1 MKPLRLA
8 TLGLSGC
15 SGCLMSL
22 LDVDGWLADL
32 AARAEIV
39 HGALVD
45 VKRWP
50 ADIDV
55 CLVEGA
61 VGNVGDLEQLQS
73 ARRASRL
80 LVACGDCAVTGN
92 VPALRNG
99 CPLGS
104 VAGSRSE
111 KGPLP
116 ALLPCVRP
124 LHACV
129 NVDRFLPGCPPSPQQ
144 YRYLLA
150 PLLGLPL
157 PAAPTARFG

>member
-8 TLGLSGC
+8 TLSLTGC

-22 LDVDGWLADL
+22 LDMEGWLADL
-32 AARAEIV
+32 AARAELV

-45 VKRWP
+45 VKPWP

-61 VGNVGDLEQLQS
+61 VGTVGDLTQLQA
-73 ARRASRL
+73 ARRAARQ

-104 VAGSRSE
+104 LADHRPE
-111 KGPLP
+111 D
-116 ALLPCVRP
+116 ALLPTLLPRVRP
-124 LHACV
+124 LHEVVA
-129 NVDRFLPGCPPSPQQ
+129 VDRFLPGCPPSPLQ
-144 YRYLLA
+144 YRGVLA
-150 PLLGLPL
+150 SLLGLPP
-157 PAAPTARFG
+157 PAAPPARFG